1 MGLELLPNVLPWILN
16 GLQDGDDDVRA
27 VAADALLPVADLLGT
42 GFPDE
47 VGFIPEKTL
56 VSE

>member
-42 GFPDE
+42 GFADE
-47 VGFIPEKTL
+47 VSFIPEKKL
-56 VSE
+56 ASE